1 MTILTS
7 DIAYISFHKGMVLFL
22 KKHLE
27 TTLTAKDTFG
37 FLVVFFIVSVN
48 SDIHLSMM
56 FFSFPWTTA
65 DTVVY
70 GRMEYLVSSLI

>member
-1 MTILTS
+1 
-7 DIAYISFHKGMVLFL
+7 
-22 KKHLE
+22 
-27 TTLTAKDTFG
+27 
-37 FLVVFFIVSVN
+37 
-48 SDIHLSMM
+48 MM